1 MERNGKCSNRTV
13 LFTITQKGEIKLKRS
28 QDVEQ
33 EIEKGPK
40 TVVVRVIKV
49 LVVLIAILV
58 IGIVGAMKFF
68 EKIDNG
74 YVGVRYSMN
83 GGIKD
88 EALTQGVK
96 FVGIDK
102 VIQYPIRLQTIQA
115 KNVSVSTS
123 DGKKTTINIK
133 YDYKVDPTKA
143 AKMYKEFGNITSED
157 IESGWL
163 KSKLQKVSREVY
175 AKYSLLDVLSG
186 DSSKVEAAVLTQF
199 AKSVETKGFL
209 VEDVT
214 LGVPDVDA
222 ETQKS
227 IDAIIRAGQENE
239 KAKLDAETAKTL
251 ADSEA
256 YRETKAA
263 EAEAEANKKVADS
276 VTDELIR
283 YTEAQARLK
292 HGWVTV
298 NGANTVVTEE
308 GK

>member
-1 MERNGKCSNRTV
+1 MKEHSKTIKRVAAAV
-13 LFTITQKGEIKLKRS
+13 L
-28 QDVEQ
+28 
-33 EIEKGPK
+33 
-40 TVVVRVIKV
+40 
-49 LVVLIAILV
+49 ILV
-58 IGIVGAMKFF
+58 IGVIAAIKFF

-175 AKYSLLDVLSG
+175 AKFSLLDVLSG
-186 DSSKVEAAVLTQF
+186 ESSKVEAEVLADF
-199 AKSVETKGFL
+199 AKSVEKKGFL

-239 KAKLDAETAKTL
+239 KAKLDAETAKTQ

-256 YRETKAA
+256 YKKTKAA

-283 YTEAQARLK
+283 YTEAQAREK

-298 NGANTVVTEE
+298 NGANTVVTDQ

>member
-1 MERNGKCSNRTV
+1 MNENK
-13 LFTITQKGEIKLKRS
+13 LIKLG
-28 QDVEQ
+28 VT
-33 EIEKGPK
+33 GA
-40 TVVVRVIKV
+40 VI
-49 LVVLIAILV
+49 LGIGV
-58 IGIVGAMKFF
+58 IGGFTFF

-96 FVGIDK
+96 FVGVDK
-102 VIQYPIRLQTIQA
+102 VIQYPIRLQTIQS
-115 KNVSVSTS
+115 KNISVSTS
-123 DGKKTTINIK
+123 DGKKTTIDIK
-133 YDYKVDPTKA
+133 YDYKVDSTKA

-163 KSKLQKVSREVY
+163 KSKLQKVAREVY

-186 DSSKVEAAVLTQF
+186 DSSKVEAEVLTNF
-199 AKSVETKGFL
+199 AKAVESKGFE

-214 LGVPDVDA
+214 LGVPDVDK

-239 KAKLDAETAKTL
+239 KAKLDAETAKTQ

-256 YRETKAA
+256 YKKTKAA
-263 EAEAEANKKVADS
+263 EAEAESNRKIAES
-276 VTDELIR
+276 ITDNLIK
-283 YTEAQARLK
+283 YEEAQARK
-292 HGWVTV
+292 EHGWVTV
-298 NGANTVVTEE
+298 NGADTVVTGET

>member
-1 MERNGKCSNRTV
+1 MDEGLGGRKMNENK
-13 LFTITQKGEIKLKRS
+13 LIKLG
-28 QDVEQ
+28 VA
-33 EIEKGPK
+33 GA
-40 TVVVRVIKV
+40 VI
-49 LVVLIAILV
+49 LGIGV
-58 IGIVGAMKFF
+58 IGGFKFF

-102 VIQYPIRLQTIQA
+102 VIQYPIRLQTIQS
-115 KNVSVSTS
+115 KNISVSTS
-123 DGKKTTINIK
+123 DGKKTTIDVK
-133 YDYKVDPTKA
+133 YDYKVDSTKA

-163 KSKLQKVSREVY
+163 KSKLQKVAREVY

-186 DSSKVEAAVLTQF
+186 DSSKVEAEVLTNF
-199 AKSVETKGFL
+199 AKSVESKGFE

-214 LGVPDVDA
+214 LGVPDVDK

-239 KAKLDAETAKTL
+239 KAKLDAETAKTQ

-256 YRETKAA
+256 YKKTKAA
-263 EAEAEANKKVADS
+263 EAEAESNRKVAES
-276 VTDELIR
+276 VTDNLIR
-283 YTEAQARLK
+283 YEEAQARKK

-298 NGANTVVTEE
+298 NGADTVVTDEA

>member
-1 MERNGKCSNRTV
+1 MKDSRVKLNEQKEQNINGENEKIGAYLKKV
-13 LFTITQKGEIKLKRS
+13 KGVAIFLLI
-28 QDVEQ
+28 VA
-33 EIEKGPK
+33 IG
-40 TVVVRVIKV
+40 VVS
-49 LVVLIAILV
+49 AY
-58 IGIVGAMKFF
+58 KFF

-123 DGKKTTINIK
+123 DGKKTSINIK
-133 YDYKVDPTKA
+133 YDYKVDSTKA
-143 AKMYKEFGNITSED
+143 AKMYKEFGNITSQD
-157 IESGWL
+157 IEDGWL

-175 AKYSLLDVLSG
+175 AKYSLLDILSG
-186 DSSKVEAAVLTQF
+186 ESSKVEAEVLNNF
-199 AKSVETKGFL
+199 AKSVESKGFE

-214 LGVPDVDA
+214 LGVPDVDP

-239 KAKLDAETAKTL
+239 KAKLDAETAKTQ

-256 YRETKAA
+256 YKKTKAA
-263 EAEAEANKKVADS
+263 EAEASANQKIAES

-283 YTEAQARLK
+283 YEEAQARKK

-298 NGANTVVTEE
+298 NGNGTVVTKQGE
-308 GK
+308 